1 MSQREYPADRWLIK
15 GRWAF
20 VWRTAALFA
29 AIMTTFWVIGLALVH
44 VGWDNPAW
52 NWTLPDPGPMT
63 MSTLLEH
70 LVKHSLMGLLFGSIM
85 SFQIRSLSGSKP
97 AV

>member
-1 MSQREYPADRWLIK
+1 MSQPEYPAARWLLK

-29 AIMTTFWVIGLALVH
+29 AIMTTFWVIGLGLVH

-52 NWTLPDPGPMT
+52 RWALPDPGPVT
-63 MSTLLEH
+63 VSTLLEL
-70 LVKHSLMGLLFGSIM
+70 LVKCSLTGLLFGWIM
-85 SFQIRSLSGSKP
+85 SYQTRSLSGSKP

>member
-1 MSQREYPADRWLIK
+1 MSQREYPAEGWLIK

-29 AIMTTFWVIGLALVH
+29 AIMTTFWVIGLGLVH
-44 VGWDNPAW
+44 VGWHNPAW
-52 NWTLPDPGPMT
+52 SWALPDPGPVT
-63 MSTLLEH
+63 ASTLLER
-70 LVKHSLMGLLFGSIM
+70 LVKHSLMGLLFGWIM
-85 SFQIRSLSGSKP
+85 SYQMRSASGSKP

>member
-29 AIMTTFWVIGLALVH
+29 AIMTTFWVIGLGVAN

-52 NWTLPDPGPMT
+52 NWMLPDPRPMT

-70 LVKHSLMGLLFGSIM
+70 LVKHSLMGLLSGWIM
-85 SFQIRSLSGSKP
+85 SYQIGSLSESKP
-97 AV
+97 VV

>member
-1 MSQREYPADRWLIK
+1 MSQREYPAERWLIK

-29 AIMTTFWVIGLALVH
+29 AIMTTFWVIGLGLVH
-44 VGWDNPAW
+44 AGWHNPAW
-52 NWTLPDPGPMT
+52 NWALPDPGQVT
-63 MSTLLEH
+63 MKTLLEH
-70 LVKHSLMGLLFGSIM
+70 LVKHSLMGLLFGWIM
-85 SFQIRSLSGSKP
+85 SYQIRPLSGSKP